1 MMNSGDWRGWGGML
15 LCARGCGVGMLG
27 DPVRDRHVA
36 ISCDKFHFLGLGY
49 QVLFLA
55 ILLLINGVI
64 IILMIKKL

>member
-1 MMNSGDWRGWGGML
+1 M
-15 LCARGCGVGMLG
+15 CAYGVGMLG

-36 ISCDKFHFLGLGY
+36 ICCDYFHFLGLGY

-64 IILMIKKL
+64 IILMIKEL

>member
-1 MMNSGDWRGWGGML
+1 MERLGGGDAVM
-15 LCARGCGVGMLG
+15 CAYGVGMLG

-36 ISCDKFHFLGLGY
+36 ICCDYFHFLGLGY

-64 IILMIKKL
+64 IILMIKEL